1 VAYAHFNIGLLHSM
15 NPPVKEK
22 PPMEWGEAYDEGMA
36 LAATWLP
43 SMGPKERDAFATG
56 YARQKTRAPEGAR

>member
-36 LAATWLP
+36 LATKMFP
-43 SMGPKERDAFATG
+43 STSQKERDAFATG
-56 YARQKTRAPEGAR
+56 YARQKTRVARL